1 MNFSEL
7 GRVIEQLGKD
17 RGIKKEFIVGA
28 IEQAFLV
35 TARKKFGIQGE
46 YEARYNE
53 ADGEVEIYQYKNVVE
68 KVRDGIIEI
77 EFDAAKKLDEDC
89 EVGDQLGLK
98 IENPGFSRVDI
109 QTAKQIIFQK
119 VRDAERDILF
129 SEFKHREG
137 DLVTGIARRFE
148 KGNVVIDLGKSDAI
162 LPKKEIIFGESFKP
176 GDRIQAYLSEVVMT
190 NRGPEIRLTRTSPM
204 FLVKLFEV
212 EVPEIAEGTIVVK
225 AAAREPGHRAKIAV
239 TSQDR
244 DIDPVGACVGMKGSR
259 VQNIVN
265 ELQGEKIDIVRWN
278 EDSETFARAAL
289 APAEI
294 QSVSLNHED
303 HTLDVIVEDD
313 QLSLAIGKRGQ
324 NVRLAAML
332 TGWKINIISKAKL
345 QERVKLAVENLVQLS
360 NISEATAQVLVQ
372 KGVMSIID
380 LAAATPE
387 DIARY
392 LGKSVADAK
401 AMIETA
407 AAGLEDENIKSDLS
421 EEAEIISASAV
432 PNQAGFKRSDRS
444 DSGAIATGTS
454 AVKKDGGDKFS
465 EAERRLR
472 EELAAFKLK

>member
-1 MNFSEL
+1 VNFSEL

-17 RGIKKEFIVGA
+17 RGIKKELVVGA

-53 ADGEVEIYQYKNVVE
+53 NDGEVEIFQYKNVVDR
-68 KVRDGIIEI
+68 VRDPIVEI
-77 EFDAAKKLDEDC
+77 DFDSAKKLDEDC

-148 KGNVVIDLGKSDAI
+148 KGNVVIDLGKSDAV

-176 GDRIQAYLSEVVMT
+176 GDRIQAYLSDVVMT

-204 FLVKLFEV
+204 FLVKLFEI
-212 EVPEIAEGTIVVK
+212 EVPEIAEGTIEIK

-239 TSQDR
+239 TTQDR

-278 EDSETFARAAL
+278 QDTETFARAAL

-294 QSVSLNHED
+294 QSITMNHGQ

-332 TGWKINIISKAKL
+332 TGWKINIISKVKL
-345 QERVKLAVENLVQLS
+345 QERVKLAVENLVQLAS
-360 NISEATAQVLVQ
+360 ISEATAQVLVQ
-372 KGVMSIID
+372 KGIMSIVD
-380 LAAATPE
+380 LSAASAE
-387 DIARY
+387 DVARF
-392 LGKSVADAK
+392 LGKSVTDAQ
-401 AMIETA
+401 AMVDA
-407 AAGLEDENIKSDLS
+407 AAAALEDENIKSDLD
-421 EEAEIISASAV
+421 EGAEIISASAV
-432 PNQAGFKRSDRS
+432 PNQVGFKRSDRS
-444 DSGAIATGTS
+444 DSTAP
-454 AVKKDGGDKFS
+454 KKEADGHKFS

>member
-17 RGIKKEFIVGA
+17 RGIKKDVVIGA

-46 YEARYNE
+46 YEAKYNE
-53 ADGEVEIYQYKNVVE
+53 TDGEIEIYQYKNVVDS
-68 KVRDGIIEI
+68 VRDPIVEI
-77 EFDAAKKLDEDC
+77 DFDKAKELDADC

-98 IENPGFSRVDI
+98 IDDPRFSRVDI

-137 DLVTGIARRFE
+137 ELVTGIVRRSE
-148 KGNVVIDLGKSDAI
+148 RGNVIVDLGKADAI
-162 LPKKEIIFGESFKP
+162 LGRREIIFGEQFKT

-190 NRGPEIRLTRTSPM
+190 NRGPEIRLTRTSPL
-204 FLVKLFEV
+204 FLVKLFEI
-212 EVPEIAEGTIVVK
+212 EVPEIQDGTIEIK

-239 TSQDR
+239 STEDR

-278 EDSETFARAAL
+278 DDLETFARAAL
-289 APAEI
+289 APSEI
-294 QSVSLNHED
+294 TNIMMNNEER
-303 HTLDVIVEDD
+303 TLDVIVEDD
-313 QLSLAIGKRGQ
+313 QLSLAIGRRGQ

-332 TGWKINIISKAKL
+332 TGWKINIISKSKL
-345 QERVKLAVENLVQLS
+345 QEKVKLAVENLQQLAS
-360 NISEATAQVLVQ
+360 LNEALAQVLVQ
-372 KGVMSIID
+372 GGVMSIVDLSAAEASDVARILNADEQTAQSYID
-380 LAAATPE
+380 EAISAIE
-387 DIARY
+387 SGEIKVDI
-392 LGKSVADAK
+392 
-401 AMIETA
+401 
-407 AAGLEDENIKSDLS
+407 EDE
-421 EEAEIISASAV
+421 EEIISASAT
-432 PNQAGFKRSDRS
+432 PSRNGYIKESDGVS
-444 DSGAIATGTS
+444 EDAESE
-454 AVKKDGGDKFS
+454 KFS

>member
-7 GRVIEQLGKD
+7 SRVIEQLGKD

-53 ADGEVEIYQYKNVVE
+53 EDGEVEIYQYKNVVE
-68 KVRDGIIEI
+68 KVRDGIVEI
-77 EFDAAKKLDEDC
+77 DFDSAKKLDEDC
-89 EVGDQLGLK
+89 EMGDQLGLK

-129 SEFKHREG
+129 AEFKHREG

-148 KGNVVIDLGKSDAI
+148 KGNVVLDLGKSDAV
-162 LPKKEIIFGESFKP
+162 LPKKEIIFGEAFKP
-176 GDRIQAYLSEVVMT
+176 GDRIQAYLSDVVMT

-212 EVPEIAEGTIVVK
+212 EVPEIADGTIEVK

-239 TSQDR
+239 VTKDR

-278 EDSETFARAAL
+278 EDTETFARAAL

-294 QSVSLNHED
+294 QSITLNHD
-303 HTLDVIVEDD
+303 QHTLDVIVEDD

-332 TGWKINIISKAKL
+332 TGWKINIISKVKL
-345 QERVKLAVENLVQLS
+345 QERVKLAVENLIQLS

-372 KGVMSIID
+372 KGIMSIVD
-380 LAAATPE
+380 LSAAAPE
-387 DIARY
+387 DVARY
-392 LGKSVADAK
+392 LGKSAADAK

-407 AAGLEDENIKSDLS
+407 SAALEDDSIKTDLD
-421 EEAEIISASAV
+421 EDAEIISASAV
-432 PNQAGFKRSDRS
+432 PNQSGFK
-444 DSGAIATGTS
+444 TS
-454 AVKKDGGDKFS
+454 ERTEVKKGEDVTKFS

>member
-17 RGIKKEFIVGA
+17 RGIKKEVVVHA
-28 IEQAFLV
+28 VEQAFLV

-53 ADGEVEIYQYKNVVE
+53 EDGEVEIFQYKNVVD
-68 KVRDGIIEI
+68 KVRDSIVEI
-77 EFDAAKKLDEDC
+77 DFDSAKKLDEDC
-89 EVGDQLGLK
+89 EIGDQLGLK

-148 KGNVVIDLGKSDAI
+148 KGNVVLDLGKSDAI

-176 GDRIQAYLSEVVMT
+176 GDRIQAYLSDVVMT

-212 EVPEIAEGTIVVK
+212 EVPEIADGTIEVR

-239 TSQDR
+239 TTKDR

-278 EDSETFARAAL
+278 EDTETFARAAL

-294 QSVSLNHED
+294 QSISLNHDE

-332 TGWKINIISKAKL
+332 TGWKINIISKVKL
-345 QERVKLAVENLVQLS
+345 QERVKLAVENLIQLAS
-360 NISEATAQVLVQ
+360 ISEATAQVLVQ
-372 KGVMSIID
+372 KGIMSIVD
-380 LAAATPE
+380 LSAATVE
-387 DIARY
+387 DVARF
-392 LGKSVADAK
+392 LGKTTVDAK
-401 AMIETA
+401 ALIDA
-407 AAGLEDENIKSDLS
+407 ASAAMDDDSIVTDLDEN
-421 EEAEIISASAV
+421 AEIVSASAV
-432 PNQAGFKRSDRS
+432 PNQTGFKKSERAAAAP
-444 DSGAIATGTS
+444 GE
-454 AVKKDGGDKFS
+454 KKDADMNKFS

>member
-53 ADGEVEIYQYKNVVE
+53 TDGEVEIYQYKNVVE
-68 KVRDGIIEI
+68 KVRDSIVEI
-77 EFDAAKKLDEDC
+77 DFDAAKKLDEGC

-148 KGNVVIDLGKSDAI
+148 KGNVVIDLGKSDAV

-190 NRGPEIRLTRTSPM
+190 NRGPEIRLSRTSPM

-212 EVPEIAEGTIVVK
+212 EVPEIADGTIEVK

-239 TSQDR
+239 TTRDR

-278 EDSETFARAAL
+278 EDTETFARAAL
-289 APAEI
+289 APADI

-313 QLSLAIGKRGQ
+313 QLSLAIGRRGQ

-332 TGWKINIISKAKL
+332 TGWKVNIISKAKL
-345 QERVKLAVENLVQLS
+345 QERVKLAVENLVQLPS
-360 NISEATAQVLVQ
+360 ISEATAQVLVQ
-372 KGVMSIID
+372 KGIMSIVD
-380 LAAATPE
+380 LSGAEGE
-387 DIARY
+387 DVARY

-401 AMIETA
+401 TMVEA
-407 AAGLEDENIKSDLS
+407 AQNALEDENIKKDLD
-421 EEAEIISASAV
+421 ENAEIISASAV
-432 PNQAGFKRSDRS
+432 PNQTGFKRRESSD
-444 DSGAIATGTS
+444 GA
-454 AVKKDGGDKFS
+454 KKGDDVTKFS

>member
-7 GRVIEQLGKD
+7 SRVIEQLGKD

-53 ADGEVEIYQYKNVVE
+53 EDGEVEIYQYKNVVE
-68 KVRDGIIEI
+68 KVRDAIVEI
-77 EFDAAKKLDEDC
+77 DYDSAKKLDEGC

-176 GDRIQAYLSEVVMT
+176 GDRIQAYLSDVVMT

-212 EVPEIAEGTIVVK
+212 EVPEIADGTIEVK

-239 TSQDR
+239 TTKDR

-294 QSVSLNHED
+294 QSITINHDE

-345 QERVKLAVENLVQLS
+345 QERVKLAVENLTQLS
-360 NISEATAQVLVQ
+360 NISEAVAQVLVQ
-372 KGVMSIID
+372 KGIMSIVD
-380 LAAATPE
+380 LSAASPE
-387 DIARY
+387 DVARF
-392 LGKSVADAK
+392 LGKSTNDAK
-401 AMIETA
+401 TMIEA
-407 AAGLEDENIKSDLS
+407 ASAALDDENIKSDLD
-421 EEAEIISASAV
+421 ENAEIISASAV
-432 PNQAGFKRSDRS
+432 PNQTGFKKADK
-444 DSGAIATGTS
+444 GE
-454 AVKKDGGDKFS
+454 VKKESDASKFS